1 MEEIK
6 GNQRVYN
13 VSEIKGLIN
22 LSSDN
27 RKTYIHYIK
36 LYIVNINMCPRVTS
50 APRRHPRAV
59 HVVEPR
65 GLECHVASTCTRV
78 KYTSFFAIF
87 LIILNA

>member
-6 GNQRVYN
+6 ANQRVYK

-27 RKTYIHYIK
+27 QKTYMHYIK
-36 LYIVNINMCPRVTS
+36 LYIVNINIHPRVTS

-59 HVVEPR
+59 HVAEPR
-65 GLECHVASTCTRV
+65 GSECHVASTCTRA
-78 KYTSFFAIF
+78 KYTPIFVIF